1 MKVVLPVK
9 DNKQKIQTFYA
20 NNFCMATTRGLVKD
34 VNEDRIG
41 FAKFGSSTLKFV
53 VADSHWGEEAAV
65 LVMRVW
71 ASSRKL
77 ISNRAEA
84 VSFALKIQS
93 MIYKKFGHCEMDEEK
108 DRTSESSYVAAEI
121 KQDRL
126 ILHSYGDSLAF
137 LVRNGHIIHEQ
148 QVEKTWLGAFS
159 FLGLRARMPVLSA
172 TKFDQIKLE
181 RGDVLLLMT
190 DGVTECKY
198 ETPVISKDEIAKLC
212 SLKPEVIVKK
222 LMQLVFGNG
231 AEDNAS
237 LIVFKV
243 GG

>member
-1 MKVVLPVK
+1 
-9 DNKQKIQTFYA
+9 
-20 NNFCMATTRGLVKD
+20 
-34 VNEDRIG
+34 
-41 FAKFGSSTLKFV
+41 
-53 VADSHWGEEAAV
+53 
-65 LVMRVW
+65 
-71 ASSRKL
+71 
-77 ISNRAEA
+77 
-84 VSFALKIQS
+84 
-93 MIYKKFGHCEMDEEK
+93 
-108 DRTSESSYVAAEI
+108 
-121 KQDRL
+121 
-126 ILHSYGDSLAF
+126 
-137 LVRNGHIIHEQ
+137 
-148 QVEKTWLGAFS
+148 
-159 FLGLRARMPVLSA
+159 MPVLFA

-222 LMQLVFGNG
+222 LMQLVFDNG